1 MFNPLYKEK
10 IMPVDSKTIELPMVD
25 SRAYR
30 LIRDALLTLSAS
42 AAIALSAQVAIP
54 LPFTPVP
61 LTLQTL
67 FVLLSGA
74 LLGSKR
80 GPASVMVYI
89 GFGIAGIP
97 VFASGGA
104 GLARLLGP
112 TGGYLVG
119 FAAASF
125 VAGFL
130 FENGFGKTLFGRT
143 LAMLAASVLIYA
155 FGLARLASFTGWDSV
170 LSLGLYPFIAGDM
183 LKIGLLTL
191 LLPAT
196 QAVVQIRQKSL

>member
-1 MFNPLYKEK
+1 MLVNSRTIEVNYLWK
-10 IMPVDSKTIELPMVD
+10 MDSKI
-25 SRAYR
+25 YR
-30 LIRDALLTLSAS
+30 LLRGTLLTFASS

-61 LTLQTL
+61 ITLQTL
-67 FVLLSGA
+67 VVLLSGA
-74 LLGSKR
+74 LLGSR
-80 GPASVMVYI
+80 LGPLSVIVYI
-89 GFGIAGIP
+89 GLGMTGIP

>member
-1 MFNPLYKEK
+1 M
-10 IMPVDSKTIELPMVD
+10 DSKI
-25 SRAYR
+25 YR
-30 LIRDALLTLSAS
+30 LLRGTLLTFASS

-61 LTLQTL
+61 ITLQTL
-67 FVLLSGA
+67 VVLLSGA
-74 LLGSKR
+74 LLGSR
-80 GPASVMVYI
+80 LGPLSVIVYI
-89 GFGIAGIP
+89 GLGMTGIP